1 METVAEKIDYLIEAN
16 TSEAT
21 NVEMSICYHYNLLK
35 GDNEVEAQKTAGIN
49 DKNFAKLTP
58 AILKIG
64 EVVAKGMKSKGYG
77 SKLIHSGA
85 SKGGSNKYLGG
96 SDTTPKA
103 DFYSSSS
110 KENRISLK
118 KGGGGKGAQLMSA
131 KSAEAAGVF
140 HAAVGHYERNDG
152 AKTLSQSAEFIAALD
167 ILQNKMLATART
179 DMVVQ
184 AGTSKKEFGIWYS
197 TESSRFHKL
206 MSVVKDAKQVTK
218 HLKAELSVVG
228 AAQKHDKKHYEKLP
242 TEEDLTK
249 AGLKRIERGNKLT
262 QYRKE
267 FEENSDI
274 QLGDVQVSARH
285 LENVEADKL
294 TSAAVKRQVSDIIQK
309 SIDGTA
315 WKIELQ
321 KFFNNNDGLKKWMVY
336 EAGSGLYKF
345 TGQYSNGKPYTGGN
359 TAVANKI
366 VVWSPN
372 GFKYE
377 HGMMKYAMANPQL
390 CNKIDVT
397 FKATGKRT
405 YHALRIASEV
415 EHNLPMLQEELKNI
429 ESEFLAEGFIGDM
442 KKKFTNFLE
451 KVKNAIWNFIKRLI
465 ERVIG
470 NIKVLANKGIT
481 AFNEAMGL
489 DMHGRVGMKTPSW

>member
-1 METVAEKIDYLIEAN
+1 MGITTQTVEQHILMEAD
-16 TSEAT
+16 TSAAT
-21 NVEMSICYHYNLLK
+21 NVEMAICYHYNLAK
-35 GDNEVEAQKTAGIN
+35 VGDEIEAQKESGIN

-58 AILKIG
+58 PVLKIG
-64 EVVAKGMKSKGYG
+64 EKVASQMGNRG
-77 SKLIHSGA
+77 SLLRHSGA
-85 SKGGSNKYLGG
+85 SKGGKNHYKGG
-96 SDTTPKA
+96 ADNTPKA
-103 DFYSSSS
+103 DFYGNAT
-110 KENRISLK
+110 NRISLK
-118 KGGGGKGAQLMSA
+118 KSGGGGKGALLMSA

-140 HAAVGHYERNDG
+140 QAAIGHFENNGG
-152 AKTLSQSAEFIAALD
+152 AGLSESKEFASAID
-167 ILQNKMLATART
+167 ILQNKMLETARN

-184 AGTSKKEFGIWYS
+184 AGKSKKEFGIWYS

-242 TEEDLTK
+242 SEKDLK
-249 AGLKRIERGNKLT
+249 SAGLKRIDRSNSLEP
-262 QYRKE
+262 YRKE
-267 FEENSDI
+267 FEENSDV

-285 LENVEADKL
+285 LEKVEADKL
-294 TSAAVKRQVSDIIQK
+294 TSAAVKNQVSDIIKK

-321 KFFNNNDGLKKWMVY
+321 KFFDTNDGLKKWMVY

-345 TGQYSNGKPYTGGN
+345 TGQNSTGAPYTGGN
-359 TAVANKI
+359 ENVANRILVFNDSGISKEY
-366 VVWSPN
+366 
-372 GFKYE
+372 K
-377 HGMMKYAMANPQL
+377 MMDYAMANPQL
-390 CNKIDVT
+390 CDKIDVS

-405 YHALRIASEV
+405 YMALRIASEV

-489 DMHGRVGMKTPSW
+489 DMQGRVGMKTPSW

>member
-16 TSEAT
+16 TSAAT
-21 NVEMSICYHYNLLK
+21 NVEMAICYHYNLLK
-35 GDNEVEAQKTAGIN
+35 GDNEIEAQKTAGIT

-58 AILKIG
+58 TVLKIG
-64 EVVAKGMKSKGYG
+64 EKVAKDLKRKGYG
-77 SKLIHSGA
+77 AKLIHSGA
-85 SKGGSNKYLGG
+85 TKGGANMYKGG
-96 SDTTPKA
+96 ADTTPKA

-140 HAAVGHYERNDG
+140 SAAIGHYEKNDG
-152 AKTLSQSAEFIAALD
+152 GKALSQSPEFKSAID
-167 ILQNKMLATART
+167 ILQNKMLASARK

-184 AGTSKKEFGIWYS
+184 AGTSKKEFGLWYS
-197 TESSRFHKL
+197 TESSRFKAFTSSG
-206 MSVVKDAKQVTK
+206 MDAKQATK

-228 AAQKHDKKHYEKLP
+228 AAQKFDKKHYEKLP
-242 TEEDLTK
+242 SEEDLKK

-294 TSAAVKRQVSDIIQK
+294 TSTAVKNQVTDIIQK

-321 KFFNNNDGLKKWMVY
+321 KFFDDNDGLKKWMVY

-345 TGQYSNGKPYTGGN
+345 TGQYSKGKEYDGRN
-359 TAVANKI
+359 NSDANKI

-372 GFKYE
+372 GFKHE

-390 CNKIDVT
+390 CNKIDVS
-397 FKATGKRT
+397 FKATGKST

-442 KKKFTNFLE
+442 KKKFTNFLD
-451 KVKNAIWNFIKRLI
+451 KVKTAIWNFIKKLI

-489 DMHGRVGMKTPSW
+489 DMQGSVGMKTPSW